1 MKCQIGIFSLII
13 LNLISFIVF
22 YIDKRKAIKRKRR
35 ISEKTLIKLS
45 IFGTTGALLSMY
57 LFRHKTKKN
66 KFVITLPLIL
76 IIKIMVFNYFL

>member
-76 IIKIMVFNYFL
+76 ITKIMLFNYFL

>member
-76 IIKIMVFNYFL
+76 ITKIMIFNYFL